1 MSAAARLRKL
11 QFGRMINFT
20 QKQPN
25 NKRHIKAITEW
36 VEDALP
42 ESLEEAVVMVNEL
55 QCFEPGC
62 APLETVVSL
71 LGDKSIVFKI
81 FKPCADVTP
90 KDALDALEEA
100 LAGKHAAHLVKQQ
113 EQQPPQQQEMMISM
127 ECDSDP

>member
-1 MSAAARLRKL
+1 
-11 QFGRMINFT
+11 MINFT

-90 KDALDALEEA
+90 KDALDALAEA
-100 LAGKHAAHLVKQQ
+100 LAGKNAAHIVKQQ
-113 EQQPPQQQEMMISM
+113 DEDQQPPQQQMMIST
-127 ECDSDP
+127 ECDP